1 MLCDTCYWARPEHY
15 EHISL
20 CAVRR
25 LDVTWL
31 GDEAREYDHLKRM
44 ADGKKKRLPDFVKE
58 VLRISV
64 LKQSA
69 EQKEPEQ

>member
-1 MLCDTCYWARPEHY
+1 VA
-15 EHISL
+15 
-20 CAVRR
+20 RR

-64 LKQSA
+64 LKQGA
-69 EQKEPEQ
+69 ERKEPE